1 MLKRLGLTALLLA
14 PLPVHAGTII
24 IENDLG
30 GMPDVYAEKTLRKL
44 PMEIR
49 GNCYSACTIY
59 LGNPN
64 ACFDRDAVLYFHASS
79 FDYAKQAPVKTR
91 KPTRVE
97 REATDYWVTPHYPPK
112 VKQWIK
118 KHGGLKVTIA
128 DMLVL
133 KGKELH
139 RMARICDIKE
149 PRKHFAAAK
158 VGDMAQVI
166 MGDGSGLPTR
176 KLPGF

>member
-1 MLKRLGLTALLLA
+1 MLKRLALVLLLTTPA
-14 PLPVHAGTII
+14 HAGPLV

-30 GMPDVYAEKTLRKL
+30 GLPDSYVAQTVSKV

-79 FDYAKQAPVKTR
+79 WDYLKGNVPTR
-91 KPTRVE
+91 KPTADE
-97 REATDYWVTPHYPPK
+97 MYSTEYWVTTHYPAK
-112 VKQWIK
+112 VKRWIK
-118 KHGGLKVTIA
+118 KHGGLKVTVTE
-128 DMLVL
+128 MLEL

-139 RMARICDIKE
+139 SMARICKTDVPQIAPAGAKGNLLVNRAPKSSRTIKWDFS
-149 PRKHFAAAK
+149 R
-158 VGDMAQVI
+158 I
-166 MGDGSGLPTR
+166 Y
-176 KLPGF
+176 